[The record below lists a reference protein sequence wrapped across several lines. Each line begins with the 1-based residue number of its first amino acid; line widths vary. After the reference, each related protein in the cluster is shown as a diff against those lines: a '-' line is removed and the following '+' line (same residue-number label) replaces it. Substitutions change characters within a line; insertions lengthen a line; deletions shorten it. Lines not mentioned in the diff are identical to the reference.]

1 MPAHLFIGAGAGLVS
16 AALFGSAVVS
26 AALAGLIL
34 YLAPLPLC
42 LAGLGWGRPAAG
54 LGGLVATVL
63 AILFLGAAP
72 GLVYAVSIAAPS
84 VVLVHL
90 ILQSRT
96 FPDPENKAAQIVAWY
111 PVGRLVAAAAIMGGL
126 VATMVVLLLGPDMAR
141 YQASV
146 DQMMPIIHDAVG
158 KDNEVWTPEVAE
170 KLRAVLTQLLPAMMA
185 IVWLTIGLLN
195 IWFAGTIARASGHA
209 IRPWPDLHALEIP
222 NAMVVAFAASLAASF
237 LPGIL
242 GLVGAAFAGAF
253 LFAYVLQG
261 LAVIHF
267 YTLGMPFRTVLLAVV
282 YLAILL
288 LGWVAI
294 IIAIIGLGEPLFGSR
309 ARGAAAARSG
319 GTGNGT

>member
-26 AALAGLIL
+26 GALAGLIL

-54 LGGLVATVL
+54 LGALVGTVL
-63 AILFLGAAP
+63 AILFLGPAP
-72 GLVYAVSIAAPS
+72 GLVYAASIAAPS
-84 VVLVHL
+84 AVLVYL

-96 FPDPENKAAQIVAWY
+96 LPDPENKAAQIIAWY
-111 PVGRLVAAAAIMGGL
+111 PVGHLVAAAAIMGGL
-126 VATMVVLLLGPDMAR
+126 IATMVVLLLGPDMAR

-146 DQMMPIIHDAVG
+146 DQMMPVIHDAVG
-158 KDNEVWTPEVAE
+158 KDNDVWTPEVAE

-185 IVWLTIGLLN
+185 VVWLTIGLLN
-195 IWFAGTIARASGHA
+195 IWLAGTIVRASGHA

-222 NAMVVAFAASLAASF
+222 NAMVIAFAASLVMWL
-237 LPGIL
+237 LPGIP
-242 GLVGAAFAGAF
+242 GLIGAAFAGAF
-253 LFAYVLQG
+253 LFAYLLQG

-267 YTLGMPFRTVLLAVV
+267 YTLGMPFRTVLLAIV

-294 IIAIIGLGEPLFGSR
+294 IVAIAGLGEPLFGSR

-319 GTGNGT
+319 DTGDGT

>member
-26 AALAGLIL
+26 AALAELIL

-111 PVGRLVAAAAIMGGL
+111 PAGRLVAAAAIMGGL

-195 IWFAGTIARASGHA
+195 VWFAGTIARASGHA
-209 IRPWPDLHALEIP
+209 SGPGPPTPSKFQMQWWLRSPRRP
-222 NAMVVAFAASLAASF
+222 AASF
-237 LPGIL
+237 LPEFSAWSGRIRRSVSVRL
-242 GLVGAAFAGAF
+242 CAAGSR
-253 LFAYVLQG
+253 G
-261 LAVIHF
+261 HSF

-282 YLAILL
+282 YRSSAS
-288 LGWVAI
+288 GWVAI